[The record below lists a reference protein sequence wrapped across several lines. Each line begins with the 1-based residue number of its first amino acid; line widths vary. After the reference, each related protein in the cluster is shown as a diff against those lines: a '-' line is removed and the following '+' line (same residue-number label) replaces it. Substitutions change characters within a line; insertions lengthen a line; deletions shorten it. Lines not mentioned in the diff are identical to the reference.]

1 MAQRPAR
8 ARGSRKPPAPRP
20 GKPALRVLHPDAG
33 GADVG
38 ATAVYGALPEGRSET
53 PVRAFSTFTAD
64 LYELAAWFKAHQV
77 TTVAME
83 ATGVFWIPVF
93 QILESCGLEV
103 CLVNARHAKGVP
115 GRKTDVQDCQWL
127 QYLHSVGLLA
137 GSFRPP
143 QEICAVRAI
152 LRHRATLVT
161 AGAKHIQ
168 HMQKALSQMN
178 LHLQHVLTDLSG
190 VTGLAILDAIL
201 AGERD
206 PRVLAKLRDRRVK
219 ADEATVRAALVG
231 DYRPEHLFT
240 LRQARAAYRFVR
252 EQLRECDAEIERLLG
267 ELASQVDP
275 GETPPPPPPGKKQP
289 RRKGE
294 IALPGGDLRTELY
307 RILGTDATQ
316 VPGLGESTVCGLVAE
331 LGVDLKRAFGVAG
344 RFTSWL
350 AVCPHPQI
358 SGGRVLKKGT
368 RDVKHRVA
376 ALFRLAAQS
385 LANSHSELGD
395 YYRRMRSRLGPAGA
409 NTATAH
415 KLARI
420 YFHLV
425 TTKEAYDASVFAKQE
440 ELHQKRRLE
449 RVKREAA
456 AFGLSLVPE
465 AQAA

>member
-1 MAQRPAR
+1 V
-8 ARGSRKPPAPRP
+8 PP
-20 GKPALRVLHPDAG
+20 D
-33 GADVG
+33 
-38 ATAVYGALPEGRSET
+38 RSAT
-53 PVRAFSTFTAD
+53 PVRAFSTFTEG
-64 LYELAAWFKAHQV
+64 LYLLAAWLKEHGV

-93 QILESCGLEV
+93 QILERCGIEV
-103 CLVNARHAKGVP
+103 YLVNARHVKGVP
-115 GRKTDVQDCQWL
+115 GRKTDVSDCQWL

-143 QEICAVRAI
+143 AAICAVRAI
-152 LRHRATLVT
+152 LRHRATLVI

-178 LHLQHVLTDLSG
+178 LHLQHVLSDLSG

-206 PRVLAKLRDRRVK
+206 PNVLAKLRDRRVK
-219 ADEATVRAALVG
+219 ADEATVRQALVG

-240 LRQARAAYRFVR
+240 LRQAREAYRFVR
-252 EQLRECDAEIERLLG
+252 TQMQECDAEIARLLA

-275 GETPPPPPPGKKQP
+275 DETPPPPPTGTKHPQ
-289 RRKGE
+289 RKGE

-316 VPGLGESTVCGLVAE
+316 VPGLAVSTVCGLVAE
-331 LGVDLKRAFGVAG
+331 LGVDLKGAFGVAA

-350 AVCPHPQI
+350 ALCPHPQI

-395 YYRRMRSRLGPAGA
+395 YYRRMRSKLGPAGA

-415 KLARI
+415 NATAGDSSSWR
-420 YFHLV
+420 
-425 TTKEAYDASVFAKQE
+425 
-440 ELHQKRRLE
+440 
-449 RVKREAA
+449 
-456 AFGLSLVPE
+456 
-465 AQAA
+465 